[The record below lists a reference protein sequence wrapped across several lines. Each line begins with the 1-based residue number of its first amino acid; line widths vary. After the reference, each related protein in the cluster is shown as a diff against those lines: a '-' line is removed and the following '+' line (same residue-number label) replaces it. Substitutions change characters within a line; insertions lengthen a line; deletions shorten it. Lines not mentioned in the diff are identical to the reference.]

1 SSPFVCALLIQV
13 APELTWSAAPTVVD
27 SLGVCIGKSVFQSNG
42 CIKPPIER
50 VPPSQ
55 LGIRSSDNW
64 CVTRHIVHVPGLWY
78 ISLWP
83 CTGPHPRPSV
93 VLRVPTPAQPPPLHS
108 MVDADPAP
116 SGSPET
122 LSLGDRLLLL
132 LTILLFLSL
141 SAVSGRVLYRQYAAK
156 RKRLSSAAAAAV
168 STEAAGPV
176 PTGKARYSAVPQA
189 PPAPVNVVGGSE
201 SALMEEEGAA
211 AVSTGSE
218 MRQRLYLLLFVAS
231 TLRVCSLV
239 TEVATL
245 EDVAALPSTSVY
257 CRLLTLF
264 LWLPSMLFV
273 SMYGLVLLFWAQ
285 LCYACWGKTH
295 PWPRRVFFLFNVL
308 LYVGFVLLFA
318 LSSTSAGLWRGCD
331 LMQGGVYFVGLFGIL
346 YYSIRLIDFF
356 RNQSPDEDFFFDLS
370 SAAMGNG
377 NGTSGRQGGSSF
389 SIAASSPR
397 QLVLRRITAVCI
409 LLCVLF
415 AVKAVYLI
423 GMGTG
428 YMESEESQYRTP
440 VGVHHIAYEF
450 TIHFST
456 EFVPSALL
464 LFFTRQDK
472 NSSAQR
478 QRLRTSSATSA
489 SASLSGGS
497 YGANNTR
504 DKPPTPNYAYAP
516 LRNGG
521 HGLAPGQHYQEDTLP
536 MLSGYQYQATQRVYG
551 STSTTSTTTANLRSS
566 NSSGAFLLDSI
577 SGSAFGSAGPNT
589 GSNTKMAYH

>member
-1 SSPFVCALLIQV
+1 M
-13 APELTWSAAPTVVD
+13 VD
-27 SLGVCIGKSVFQSNG
+27 SDVAAG
-42 CIKPPIER
+42 E
-50 VPPSQ
+50 
-55 LGIRSSDNW
+55 
-64 CVTRHIVHVPGLWY
+64 
-78 ISLWP
+78 
-83 CTGPHPRPSV
+83 GPE
-93 VLRVPTPAQPPPLHS
+93 A
-108 MVDADPAP
+108 
-116 SGSPET
+116 

-132 LTILLFLSL
+132 LTILLFLTL
-141 SAVSGRVLYRQYAAK
+141 SAVCGRILYSQYAAK
-156 RKRLSSAAAAAV
+156 RKRLSSAVA
-168 STEAAGPV
+168 SEAPGATPA
-176 PTGKARYSAVPQA
+176 GKAPYLAVPQA

-211 AVSTGSE
+211 AASTGSE
-218 MRQRLYLLLFVAS
+218 MRQRLFMLLFLAS

-245 EDVAALPSTSVY
+245 EAVAALPSTSVY

-285 LCYACWGKTH
+285 LCYACWGKAH

-308 LYVGFVLLFA
+308 LYVGFALLFA

-331 LMQGGVYFVGLFGIL
+331 LLQGGVYFVGLFAIL

-370 SAAMGNG
+370 SAAIGNG
-377 NGTSGRQGGSSF
+377 NGTTSRPGAPSF
-389 SIAASSPR
+389 AITSASPR

-456 EFVPSALL
+456 EFVPSVLL

-478 QRLRTSSATSA
+478 QRLRSSSATSA

-497 YGANNTR
+497 YGANNPR

-516 LRNGG
+516 IRSNG
-521 HGLAPGQHYQEDTLP
+521 HGISAGHPYQEDAVP
-536 MLSGYQYQATQRVYG
+536 MLSGYQYQATQRAYG
-551 STSTTSTTTANLRSS
+551 STSSTSTTTANLRSS

-589 GSNTKMAYH
+589 GASTKYH

>member
-1 SSPFVCALLIQV
+1 MRRWGTA
-13 APELTWSAAPTVVD
+13 
-27 SLGVCIGKSVFQSNG
+27 
-42 CIKPPIER
+42 
-50 VPPSQ
+50 
-55 LGIRSSDNW
+55 
-64 CVTRHIVHVPGLWY
+64 
-78 ISLWP
+78 ISL
-83 CTGPHPRPSV
+83 
-93 VLRVPTPAQPPPLHS
+93 VLRVRV
-108 MVDADPAP
+108 MEDVDVAA
-116 SGSPET
+116 GEGPEA
-122 LSLGDRLLLL
+122 LSLADRLLLL

-141 SAVSGRVLYRQYAAK
+141 SAVSGRVLYGQYAAK
-156 RKRLSSAAAAAV
+156 RKRLSPTTTAAETPGTIPAGKTPY
-168 STEAAGPV
+168 ST
-176 PTGKARYSAVPQA
+176 VPQA

-211 AVSTGSE
+211 AASTGFE
-218 MRQRLYLLLFVAS
+218 MRQRLFLLLFVAS

-245 EDVAALPSTSVY
+245 KKITALPSTSAY
-257 CRLLTLF
+257 CRLLALF

-285 LCYACWGKTH
+285 LCYACWGKAH

-308 LYVGFVLLFA
+308 LYVGFALLFA

-346 YYSIRLIDFF
+346 YYSIRLIEFF

-370 SAAMGNG
+370 SAAIGNG
-377 NGTSGRQGGSSF
+377 NGTRNRLTRSSF
-389 SIAASSPR
+389 SIASSSPR

-450 TIHFST
+450 SIHFST

-472 NSSAQR
+472 KSSTQR
-478 QRLRTSSATSA
+478 QRLRSSSATSA

-497 YGANNTR
+497 YGANNPR

-516 LRNGG
+516 SRGNA
-521 HGLAPGQHYQEDTLP
+521 HGIAASHAYQEDAVP
-536 MLSGYQYQATQRVYG
+536 MLSGYQYQAQRAYG
-551 STSTTSTTTANLRSS
+551 ATSTTSSSTANLRSS

-589 GSNTKMAYH
+589 GSNAKMAYH

>member
-1 SSPFVCALLIQV
+1 MTDFVV
-13 APELTWSAAPTVVD
+13 AGGE
-27 SLGVCIGKSVFQSNG
+27 
-42 CIKPPIER
+42 
-50 VPPSQ
+50 
-55 LGIRSSDNW
+55 
-64 CVTRHIVHVPGLWY
+64 
-78 ISLWP
+78 
-83 CTGPHPRPSV
+83 GP
-93 VLRVPTPAQPPPLHS
+93 
-108 MVDADPAP
+108 DA
-116 SGSPET
+116 

-141 SAVSGRVLYRQYAAK
+141 SAVSGRILYRQYAAK
-156 RKRLSSAAAAAV
+156 RKRLPSAA
-168 STEAAGPV
+168 STSATETPGPV
-176 PTGKARYSAVPQA
+176 PAGKMPYSAVPQA

-211 AVSTGSE
+211 AASTGSE
-218 MRQRLYLLLFVAS
+218 MRQRLFLLLFVAS

-239 TEVATL
+239 TEVVTL
-245 EDVAALPSTSVY
+245 ESIAALPSTSVY

-285 LCYACWGKTH
+285 LCYACWGKAH

-331 LMQGGVYFVGLFGIL
+331 LVQGGVYFVGLFGIL

-377 NGTSGRQGGSSF
+377 NGRQGRPSF
-389 SIAASSPR
+389 SVVTSSPR

-428 YMESEESQYRTP
+428 YMESEESKFRTP

-450 TIHFST
+450 TIHFLT
-456 EFVPSALL
+456 EFIPSALL

-472 NSSAQR
+472 NSSTQR
-478 QRLRTSSATSA
+478 QRLRSSSATSA

-497 YGANNTR
+497 YGASNPR
-504 DKPPTPNYAYAP
+504 DKPPTPNYSYAP
-516 LRNGG
+516 IRGSG
-521 HGLAPGQHYQEDTLP
+521 HSIASGSSYQEDAVP
-536 MLSGYQYQATQRVYG
+536 MLSGYQYQAAQRAYG
-551 STSTTSTTTANLRSS
+551 STSTTSTTTASLRSS

-589 GSNTKMAYH
+589 GSNAKIAYH

>member
-1 SSPFVCALLIQV
+1 
-13 APELTWSAAPTVVD
+13 
-27 SLGVCIGKSVFQSNG
+27 
-42 CIKPPIER
+42 
-50 VPPSQ
+50 
-55 LGIRSSDNW
+55 
-64 CVTRHIVHVPGLWY
+64 
-78 ISLWP
+78 
-83 CTGPHPRPSV
+83 
-93 VLRVPTPAQPPPLHS
+93 
-108 MVDADPAP
+108 MPAP
-116 SGSPET
+116 DVAADAGPEA
-122 LSLGDRLLLL
+122 LSLADRLLLL
-132 LTILLFLSL
+132 LTILLFLAVSV
-141 SAVSGRVLYRQYAAK
+141 VSGRVLVRQFTAR
-156 RKRLSSAAAAAV
+156 RKRLPSAASEAAAPP
-168 STEAAGPV
+168 TAAKTPY
-176 PTGKARYSAVPQA
+176 AAVPQA
-189 PPAPVNVVGGSE
+189 PQPPVNVVGGSE
-201 SALMEEEGAA
+201 SALVEEEGAA
-211 AVSTGSE
+211 AASTGSE
-218 MRQRLYLLLFVAS
+218 MRQRLFLLLFVAS

-245 EDVAALPSTSVY
+245 EAVAALPATSLY

-285 LCYACWGKTH
+285 LCYACWGKAH

-308 LYVGFVLLFA
+308 LYVGFALLFA
-318 LSSTSAGLWRGCD
+318 LSSSSAGLWRGCD
-331 LMQGGVYFVGLFGIL
+331 LLQGAVYFVGLFAIL

-377 NGTSGRQGGSSF
+377 NSNAGRQGGPSF

-428 YMESEESQYRTP
+428 YMESEEAQYRTP

-478 QRLRTSSATSA
+478 QRLRSSSATSA

-497 YGANNTR
+497 YGANNPR

-516 LRNGG
+516 IRGGG
-521 HGLAPGQHYQEDTLP
+521 HGIAPGHPYQEDSVP
-536 MLSGYQYQATQRVYG
+536 MLSGYQYQVR
-551 STSTTSTTTANLRSS
+551 TA
-566 NSSGAFLLDSI
+566 G
-577 SGSAFGSAGPNT
+577 
-589 GSNTKMAYH
+589 

>member
-1 SSPFVCALLIQV
+1 
-13 APELTWSAAPTVVD
+13 
-27 SLGVCIGKSVFQSNG
+27 
-42 CIKPPIER
+42 
-50 VPPSQ
+50 
-55 LGIRSSDNW
+55 
-64 CVTRHIVHVPGLWY
+64 
-78 ISLWP
+78 
-83 CTGPHPRPSV
+83 
-93 VLRVPTPAQPPPLHS
+93 
-108 MVDADPAP
+108 MVDADVLA
-116 SGSPET
+116 GEGAEA
-122 LSLGDRLLLL
+122 LSLADRLLLL
-132 LTILLFLSL
+132 LTIFLFLLL
-141 SAVSGRVLYRQYAAK
+141 SAVSGRVLYSQYAAK
-156 RKRLSSAAAAAV
+156 RKRLISTTAAAETPGTAPA
-168 STEAAGPV
+168 T
-176 PTGKARYSAVPQA
+176 KAPYSAVPQA
-189 PPAPVNVVGGSE
+189 PPAPVNAVGGSE

-211 AVSTGSE
+211 AASTGSE
-218 MRQRLYLLLFVAS
+218 MRHRLFLLLFVAS

-245 EDVAALPSTSVY
+245 EKVTALPSTSVY
-257 CRLLTLF
+257 CRLLALF

-285 LCYACWGKTH
+285 LCYACWGKAH
-295 PWPRRVFFLFNVL
+295 PWPRRLFFLFNVL
-308 LYVGFVLLFA
+308 LYVGFALLFA

-370 SAAMGNG
+370 SAAMGNSSR
-377 NGTSGRQGGSSF
+377 NRQGRSSF
-389 SIAASSPR
+389 SLPPSSPR
-397 QLVLRRITAVCI
+397 QRVLRRITAVCI

-464 LFFTRQDK
+464 LFFTRQQK
-472 NSSAQR
+472 KSTPQR
-478 QRLRTSSATSA
+478 QRLRSSSATSA

-497 YGANNTR
+497 YGANNPR

-516 LRNGG
+516 TRGIAASN
-521 HGLAPGQHYQEDTLP
+521 AYQEDALP
-536 MLSGYQYQATQRVYG
+536 MLSGYQYQANQRAYG
-551 STSTTSTTTANLRSS
+551 SASSTSTSTANLRSS
-566 NSSGAFLLDSI
+566 NSSGAFLLDNI

-589 GSNTKMAYH
+589 GSNAKMAYR

>member
-1 SSPFVCALLIQV
+1 
-13 APELTWSAAPTVVD
+13 
-27 SLGVCIGKSVFQSNG
+27 
-42 CIKPPIER
+42 
-50 VPPSQ
+50 
-55 LGIRSSDNW
+55 
-64 CVTRHIVHVPGLWY
+64 
-78 ISLWP
+78 
-83 CTGPHPRPSV
+83 
-93 VLRVPTPAQPPPLHS
+93 
-108 MVDADPAP
+108 MVDPDVAV
-116 SGSPET
+116 GESPEA
-122 LSLGDRLLLL
+122 LSLADRLLLL

-141 SAVSGRVLYRQYAAK
+141 SAVSGRVLYSQYAAK
-156 RKRLSSAAAAAV
+156 RKRLSSPTAET
-168 STEAAGPV
+168 SGRV
-176 PTGKARYSAVPQA
+176 PAGKAPYSAVPQA
-189 PPAPVNVVGGSE
+189 PPPPVNVVGGSE

-211 AVSTGSE
+211 AASTGSE
-218 MRQRLYLLLFVAS
+218 MRQRLFLLLFVAS
-231 TLRVCSLV
+231 TLRVCSLI

-245 EDVAALPSTSVY
+245 EKITALPSTSVY
-257 CRLLTLF
+257 CRLLALF

-285 LCYACWGKTH
+285 LCYACWGKAH

-308 LYVGFVLLFA
+308 LYVGFALLFA

-370 SAAMGNG
+370 SAAIG
-377 NGTSGRQGGSSF
+377 NGTRNRQGRASF
-389 SIAASSPR
+389 SIAPRSPR

-450 TIHFST
+450 VIHFST
-456 EFVPSALL
+456 EFVPCALL

-478 QRLRTSSATSA
+478 QRLRSSSATSA

-497 YGANNTR
+497 YGANNPR

-516 LRNGG
+516 SRGIAAS
-521 HGLAPGQHYQEDTLP
+521 HAYQEDAMP
-536 MLSGYQYQATQRVYG
+536 MLSGYQYQANQRAYG
-551 STSTTSTTTANLRSS
+551 STSSTSSSTANLRSS

-589 GSNTKMAYH
+589 GSNAKMAYH

>member
-1 SSPFVCALLIQV
+1 MADSDVV
-13 APELTWSAAPTVVD
+13 ASEGAEA
-27 SLGVCIGKSVFQSNG
+27 
-42 CIKPPIER
+42 
-50 VPPSQ
+50 
-55 LGIRSSDNW
+55 
-64 CVTRHIVHVPGLWY
+64 
-78 ISLWP
+78 
-83 CTGPHPRPSV
+83 
-93 VLRVPTPAQPPPLHS
+93 
-108 MVDADPAP
+108 
-116 SGSPET
+116 

-156 RKRLSSAAAAAV
+156 RKRLSSAASA
-168 STEAAGPV
+168 STTETPGPV
-176 PTGKARYSAVPQA
+176 PAGKMPYSAVPQA
-189 PPAPVNVVGGSE
+189 PAAPANVVGGSE

-211 AVSTGSE
+211 AASTGSE
-218 MRQRLYLLLFVAS
+218 MRQRLFLLLFVAS

-245 EDVAALPSTSVY
+245 ETVAALPSTSVF

-285 LCYACWGKTH
+285 LCYACWGKAH

-308 LYVGFVLLFA
+308 LYVGFALLFA

-331 LMQGGVYFVGLFGIL
+331 LVQGGVYFVGLFVIL

-377 NGTSGRQGGSSF
+377 NGRQGGSTF
-389 SIAASSPR
+389 SIATSSPR

-428 YMESEESQYRTP
+428 YMESEESKFRTP

-450 TIHFST
+450 TIHFLT
-456 EFVPSALL
+456 EFIPSALL

-472 NSSAQR
+472 NSSSQR
-478 QRLRTSSATSA
+478 QRLRSSSATSA

-497 YGANNTR
+497 YGANNPR

-516 LRNGG
+516 IRGSG
-521 HGLAPGQHYQEDTLP
+521 HGITPGPPYHEDALP
-536 MLSGYQYQATQRVYG
+536 MLSGYQYQATQRAYG
-551 STSTTSTTTANLRSS
+551 STSTTSTTSTNLRSS

-589 GSNTKMAYH
+589 GSNAKMAYH

>member
-1 SSPFVCALLIQV
+1 MIASLARDMLDSD
-13 APELTWSAAPTVVD
+13 AAP
-27 SLGVCIGKSVFQSNG
+27 G
-42 CIKPPIER
+42 E
-50 VPPSQ
+50 
-55 LGIRSSDNW
+55 
-64 CVTRHIVHVPGLWY
+64 
-78 ISLWP
+78 
-83 CTGPHPRPSV
+83 GPE
-93 VLRVPTPAQPPPLHS
+93 A
-108 MVDADPAP
+108 
-116 SGSPET
+116 
-122 LSLGDRLLLL
+122 LSLGNRLLLL
-132 LTILLFLSL
+132 LTVLLFLSL
-141 SAVSGRVLYRQYAAK
+141 SAVSGRVLYRQYATK
-156 RKRLSSAAAAAV
+156 RQRRSSAAN
-168 STEAAGPV
+168 EAPGPV
-176 PTGKARYSAVPQA
+176 SGAKTPFSVASQTPS
-189 PPAPVNVVGGSE
+189 APVNVVGGSE
-201 SALMEEEGAA
+201 SALMAEEGAA
-211 AVSTGSE
+211 AASTGSE
-218 MRQRLYLLLFVAS
+218 MRQRLFLLLFVAS
-231 TLRVCSLV
+231 ALRVCSLV
-239 TEVATL
+239 TEVVTL
-245 EDVAALPSTSVY
+245 EAVAALPSSSIY

-264 LWLPSMLFV
+264 LWLPSMLFM

-285 LCYACWGKTH
+285 LCYACWGKAH

-308 LYVGFVLLFA
+308 LYVGFTLLFA
-318 LSSTSAGLWRGCD
+318 LSSTSAGFWRGCD
-331 LMQGGVYFVGLFGIL
+331 LLQGGTYFVGLFAIL

-377 NGTSGRQGGSSF
+377 NGTARRQGASSF

-497 YGANNTR
+497 YGANNPR

-516 LRNGG
+516 IRGSG
-521 HGLAPGQHYQEDTLP
+521 HAIAPGHPYQEDALP

-551 STSTTSTTTANLRSS
+551 STSSTSATTSNLRSS
-566 NSSGAFLLDSI
+566 NSSGAFILDSI

-589 GSNTKMAYH
+589 GSNAKTAYH

>member
-1 SSPFVCALLIQV
+1 MEDVDV
-13 APELTWSAAPTVVD
+13 AAGEGPEA
-27 SLGVCIGKSVFQSNG
+27 
-42 CIKPPIER
+42 
-50 VPPSQ
+50 
-55 LGIRSSDNW
+55 
-64 CVTRHIVHVPGLWY
+64 
-78 ISLWP
+78 
-83 CTGPHPRPSV
+83 
-93 VLRVPTPAQPPPLHS
+93 
-108 MVDADPAP
+108 
-116 SGSPET
+116 
-122 LSLGDRLLLL
+122 LSLADRLLLL

-141 SAVSGRVLYRQYAAK
+141 SAVSGRVLTRP
-156 RKRLSSAAAAAV
+156 SASVSPYYHRCETPGAV
-168 STEAAGPV
+168 PAGKTPYST
-176 PTGKARYSAVPQA
+176 VPQA

-211 AVSTGSE
+211 AASTGSE
-218 MRQRLYLLLFVAS
+218 MRQRLFLLLFVAS

-245 EDVAALPSTSVY
+245 KKITALPSTSAY
-257 CRLLTLF
+257 CRLLALF

-285 LCYACWGKTH
+285 LCYACWGKAH

-308 LYVGFVLLFA
+308 LYVGFALLFA

-346 YYSIRLIDFF
+346 YYSIRLIEFF

-370 SAAMGNG
+370 SAAIGNG
-377 NGTSGRQGGSSF
+377 NGTRNRLTRSSF
-389 SIAASSPR
+389 SIASSSPR

-450 TIHFST
+450 SIHFST

-472 NSSAQR
+472 KSSTQR
-478 QRLRTSSATSA
+478 QRLRSSSATSA

-497 YGANNTR
+497 YGANNPR
-504 DKPPTPNYAYAP
+504 DKPRRPIMPTRLVAAMPRDRCKPRLPGRRRPDAFRLSAQRAYGA
-516 LRNGG
+516 
-521 HGLAPGQHYQEDTLP
+521 
-536 MLSGYQYQATQRVYG
+536 
-551 STSTTSTTTANLRSS
+551 TSTTSSSTANLRSS

-589 GSNTKMAYH
+589 GSNAKMAYH

>member
-1 SSPFVCALLIQV
+1 MSDVDVSEEG
-13 APELTWSAAPTVVD
+13 PEA
-27 SLGVCIGKSVFQSNG
+27 
-42 CIKPPIER
+42 
-50 VPPSQ
+50 
-55 LGIRSSDNW
+55 
-64 CVTRHIVHVPGLWY
+64 
-78 ISLWP
+78 
-83 CTGPHPRPSV
+83 
-93 VLRVPTPAQPPPLHS
+93 
-108 MVDADPAP
+108 
-116 SGSPET
+116 
-122 LSLGDRLLLL
+122 LSLGNKLLLL
-132 LTILLFLSL
+132 LTVLLFLSL
-141 SAVSGRVLYRQYAAK
+141 SFVSGRVLWTQFMAK
-156 RKRLSSAAAAAV
+156 RRRLSSAAAASEQNAV
-168 STEAAGPV
+168 PPQGKTGYAPV
-176 PTGKARYSAVPQA
+176 PPAPQ
-189 PPAPVNVVGGSE
+189 PPVNVVGGSE
-201 SALMEEEGAA
+201 TALMEEEGAA
-211 AVSTGSE
+211 AASTGSE
-218 MRQRLYLLLFVAS
+218 MRQRLFVLLFVAS

-245 EDVAALPSTSVY
+245 EAVAALPSSSVY
-257 CRLLTLF
+257 CRLLVLF

-285 LCYACWGKTH
+285 LCYACWGKAH

-308 LYVGFVLLFA
+308 LYAGFALLFG
-318 LSSTSAGLWRGCD
+318 LSDTSAGLWRGCD
-331 LMQGGVYFVGLFGIL
+331 LLQGGVYFVGLFGIL

-370 SAAMGNG
+370 SAAMTNG

-397 QLVLRRITAVCI
+397 QVVLRRITAVCI

-428 YMESEESQYRTP
+428 YMESEEAQYRTP

-472 NSSAQR
+472 SSSAQR
-478 QRLRTSSATSA
+478 QRLRSSSATSA

-497 YGANNTR
+497 YGANNPR
-504 DKPPTPNYAYAP
+504 DKPPTPNYAYP
-516 LRNGG
+516 PIRSNHGVTGG
-521 HGLAPGQHYQEDTLP
+521 HPYQEDAVP
-536 MLSGYQYQATQRVYG
+536 MLSGYQYQATQRAYG
-551 STSTTSTTTANLRSS
+551 STSTTSTASTNLRSS

-589 GSNTKMAYH
+589 GSNQTVTYH